1 MSIPR
6 YLTKSRFKLGL
17 ECPTKLYYTAKPD
30 VYADQNFDDPFLK
43 SLADGGFQ
51 VGELAK
57 FYFPDGIEIGRGD
70 YSETAEQTRGLIEA
84 GDCTIYEGAFLA
96 GDLFI
101 YADVVERLGDVLNV
115 YEVKAKSIDPLN
127 DRFVTKKNDGIMS
140 NC

>member
-17 ECPTKLYYTAKPD
+17 ECPTKLYYTGKPD
-30 VYADQNFDDPFLK
+30 VYADQNFDDPFLR

-57 FYFPDGIEIGRGD
+57 FYFPGGMEIGRGD
-70 YSETAEQTRGLIEA
+70 YSETAAQTRALIEA
-84 GDCTIYEGAFLA
+84 GDSTIYEAAFLA

-101 YADVVERLGDVLNV
+101 YADVVERRGDTLNL
-115 YEVKAKSIDPLN
+115 YEVKGEID
-127 DRFVTKKNDGIMS
+127 RSGQ
-140 NC
+140 